1 MVEPIGA
8 TGDDGHQQ
16 KRQHDGRR
24 AALARQLAAVL
35 LGQTRDVHDDD
46 GDVVVAAPAHGLVH
60 QLSRAT
66 LGLAVAGEDLGNL
79 VIFQH
84 RGKPVGAQKQTVA
97 GFHGQLE
104 QVRLGARVAAQGAG
118 DDRALGM
125 NAGLGLSN
133 LPGLNK
139 VGHKR
144 VVAGELLHLP
154 LMQKVGAR
162 VAHLGDD
169 ELVLLQH
176 SGGAG
181 AAHAGAADA
190 LAGGADD
197 GEVRLFHGLSQSR
210 GIGVRRRAVAD
221 DVHGD
226 FGCYFPRGVA
236 AHAVAHHVQRRGNGQ
251 RVLVVLAYAADV
263 GATAESSA
271 ALLALC
277 PGHYWF
283 LTRMSTSP
291 MVTRSLL
298 RRATGSW
305 TGRPF
310 TAVPFFEPRS
320 STKRFWPIS
329 WKRAWRPDT

>member
-1 MVEPIGA
+1 M
-8 TGDDGHQQ
+8 
-16 KRQHDGRR
+16 
-24 AALARQLAAVL
+24 L

-60 QLSRAT
+60 QLSGAT
-66 LGLAVAGEDLGNL
+66 LGLTVVGEDLGDL

-84 RGKPVGAQKQTVA
+84 GGKAIGAQKQAVA
-97 GFHGQLE
+97 GFHGDFE
-104 QVRLGARVAAQGAG
+104 EIRLGARVAAQSAG

-125 NAGLGLSN
+125 NAGLGLGN
-133 LPGLNK
+133 LAGLDK

-154 LMQKVGAR
+154 LVQKVGPR

-169 ELVLLQH
+169 ELILLQH
-176 SGGAG
+176 GGGAG
-181 AAHAGAADA
+181 TAHAGTSDTF
-190 LAGGADD
+190 AGGADD
-197 GEVRLFHGLSQSR
+197 GEVRLFHGLAERR
-210 GIGVRRRAVAD
+210 GIGVCRCAVAD

-226 FGCYFPRGVA
+226 LGRHFPGGVA
-236 AHAVAHHVQRRGNGQ
+236 AHAVAHHVQRRGDGQ
-251 RVLVVLAYAADV
+251 RVLVVLAHAADV
-263 GATAESSA
+263 GATAESCA
-271 ALLALC
+271 ALLALR

-310 TAVPFFEPRS
+310 TAVPFFEPKS

-329 WKRAWRPDT
+329 WKRA

>member
-1 MVEPIGA
+1 
-8 TGDDGHQQ
+8 
-16 KRQHDGRR
+16 
-24 AALARQLAAVL
+24 
-35 LGQTRDVHDDD
+35 
-46 GDVVVAAPAHGLVH
+46 
-60 QLSRAT
+60 
-66 LGLAVAGEDLGNL
+66 
-79 VIFQH
+79 
-84 RGKPVGAQKQTVA
+84 
-97 GFHGQLE
+97 
-104 QVRLGARVAAQGAG
+104 
-118 DDRALGM
+118 M
-125 NAGLGLSN
+125 NAGLGLGD
-133 LPGLNK
+133 LAGFNK
-139 VGHKR
+139 IGHQGM
-144 VVAGELLHLP
+144 VAGELLHLP
-154 LMQKVGAR
+154 LVQKVGPR
-162 VAHLGDD
+162 VTHLGDD

-176 SGGAG
+176 GGGAG

-190 LAGGADD
+190 LASGADD
-197 GEVRLFHGLSQSR
+197 GEVSLFHGLSQSR

-226 FGCYFPRGVA
+226 FRGHFPRGVA
-236 AHAVAHHVQRRGNGQ
+236 SHTVAHHVQRRGNGQ
-251 RVLVVLAYAADV
+251 RVLVVLAHAADV

-310 TAVPFFEPRS
+310 TAVPFFEPKS